1 MLDDSRTR
9 RWDLMESKLDE
20 VVMVKVRVV
29 LGLTLLDEEKGR
41 RGKCLLFVKQRR
53 SRKREGGG

>member
-41 RGKCLLFVKQRR
+41 RGKCCCL
-53 SRKREGGG
+53 